1 MKDASLPEP
10 PGYFKVRVS
19 VQQPD
24 VKSGEEQGLE
34 ALRGS
39 YSSE

>member
-19 VQQPD
+19 VQEPD
-24 VKSGEEQGLE
+24 LKSGKKQG
-34 ALRGS
+34 
-39 YSSE
+39 